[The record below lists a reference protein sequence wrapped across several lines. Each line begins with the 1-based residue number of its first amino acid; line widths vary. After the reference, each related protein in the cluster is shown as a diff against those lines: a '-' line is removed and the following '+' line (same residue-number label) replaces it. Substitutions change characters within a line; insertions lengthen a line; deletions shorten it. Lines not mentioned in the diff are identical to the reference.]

1 MLKLDSIVIVH
12 LVNPTEKFWGV
23 LQDLDPSG
31 LMLRGL
37 SVTSFDNWMFQ
48 VARKEQQALGLSTMF
63 VPLFR
68 VERIFLDEQIGE
80 VESYQ
85 QRFESQ
91 VGEPVER
98 FVGILELARREPR
111 DALLVLVSALRI
123 WSGGLEQRLNDLLF
137 AETFC
142 LAEGVGGCERQ

>member
-1 MLKLDSIVIVH
+1 MLQRDSIVIVH

-37 SVTSFDNWMFQ
+37 SVTSFDDWMFQ
-48 VARKEQQALGLSTMF
+48 VARQEDQALGLSTMF

-80 VESYQ
+80 VESYR
-85 QRFESQ
+85 QRFQTQ

-98 FVGILELARREPR
+98 FIGIEAP
-111 DALLVLVSALRI
+111 
-123 WSGGLEQRLNDLLF
+123 
-137 AETFC
+137 ET
-142 LAEGVGGCERQ
+142 EMPS

>member
-1 MLKLDSIVIVH
+1 MLQRNSIVIVH

-37 SVTSFDNWMFQ
+37 SVTSFDDWMFQ
-48 VARKEQQALGLSTMF
+48 VARQEDQALGLSTMF

-80 VESYQ
+80 VESYR
-85 QRFESQ
+85 QRFQTQ

-98 FVGILELARREPR
+98 FIGIEAP
-111 DALLVLVSALRI
+111 
-123 WSGGLEQRLNDLLF
+123 
-137 AETFC
+137 ET
-142 LAEGVGGCERQ
+142 EVPS